1 MTPSKRIIGLWP
13 ASGTGGRGTVASPL
27 VSELLDCSTLL
38 PGEWKAASGG
48 LIGSAES
55 AVAGLHKKLEGNAS
69 LGGGCIFLST
79 TPKGTKRVWQAWGA
93 CRGSLNTLASSPV
106 DKVNRQFKGSE
117 DKHAARPHYTTAA
130 AVATPE
136 HYGHRGVADQVGAA
150 AEAHSAEASAKEEH
164 QQRQPSRENSGRTA
178 HPSVPERD
186 SAGAGQWEM
195 RIGGGVFHTGR
206 GQIASCG
213 LTFSGITRHNA
224 TRLQVHTTGH
234 ARGRPDPRGCTPGQ
248 HLRRKDYCIPAAHAA
263 SQGSR
268 YPYPGIAL
276 PARHH

>member
-13 ASGTGGRGTVASPL
+13 ASGTGGRGGTVASPL
-27 VSELLDCSTLL
+27 VSELPDCIPLL
-38 PGEWKAASGG
+38 PGEWKAASGD

-117 DKHAARPHYTTAA
+117 GKHAARPHYTTAA

-136 HYGHRGVADQVGAA
+136 HYGHGGRG
-150 AEAHSAEASAKEEH
+150 
-164 QQRQPSRENSGRTA
+164 PSRGSCR
-178 HPSVPERD
+178 
-186 SAGAGQWEM
+186 GAF
-195 RIGGGVFHTGR
+195 RGGKR
-206 GQIASCG
+206 
-213 LTFSGITRHNA
+213 
-224 TRLQVHTTGH
+224 
-234 ARGRPDPRGCTPGQ
+234 
-248 HLRRKDYCIPAAHAA
+248 
-263 SQGSR
+263 
-268 YPYPGIAL
+268 
-276 PARHH
+276 